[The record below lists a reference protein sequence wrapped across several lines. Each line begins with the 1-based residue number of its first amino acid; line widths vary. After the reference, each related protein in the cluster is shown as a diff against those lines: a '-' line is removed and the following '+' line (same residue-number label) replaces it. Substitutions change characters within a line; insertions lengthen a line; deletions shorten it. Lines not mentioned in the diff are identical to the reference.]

1 MTIAT
6 QPALPAP
13 PPILPLETEQRLILR
28 GVSWTTY
35 KQLLADFT
43 DSHTAHFTY
52 DQGVLEIMVL
62 SVKHERLNRLIAALF
77 EVLAEESN
85 IDFENVGSTTFTRK
99 DLARGFE
106 PDSCFYIQHAERIRN
121 AEEIDLT
128 VDPPPDLIIEIDM
141 TSPSLDKFPIYAQIG
156 VPELWRYD
164 AQTLMLFRLEEGEY
178 VRSEE
183 SGVLPGVTC
192 TDLQGFIQDGTQMKR
207 TVWLRNVRAWT
218 RNRERNDS

>member
-6 QPALPAP
+6 QSVLSAPLPA
-13 PPILPLETEQRLILR
+13 LPLETEQRLILR
-28 GVSWTTY
+28 GVSWATY
-35 KQLLADFT
+35 EQLLADFT
-43 DSHTAHFTY
+43 DSHTAHFAY

-85 IDFENVGSTTFTRK
+85 LDFENVGSTTFARK

-121 AEEIDLT
+121 AEAIDLS

-156 VPELWRYD
+156 VPELWRYN
-164 AQTLMLFRLEEGEY
+164 AQTLTLFRLKESTY
-178 VRSEE
+178 VKSEE

-192 TDLQGFIQDGTQMKR
+192 SDLQGFIEEGIQMKR
-207 TVWLRNVRAWT
+207 TVWLRRVRAWARDRK
-218 RNRERNDS
+218 RN